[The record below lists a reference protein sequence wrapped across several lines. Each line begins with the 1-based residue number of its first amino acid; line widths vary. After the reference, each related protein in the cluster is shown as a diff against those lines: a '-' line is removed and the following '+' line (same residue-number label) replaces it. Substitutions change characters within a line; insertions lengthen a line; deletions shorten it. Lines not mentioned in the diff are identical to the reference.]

1 MFEAL
6 LVAAQVGSSVDV
18 GQLVLLGVGGVL
30 GLTLIGA
37 LGQFG
42 LQYLGI
48 RSLNNQFQLGMQGVV
63 GINNLRAV
71 DEQQDDGSESGN

>member
-1 MFEAL
+1 MFEPL
-6 LVAAQVGSSVDV
+6 FVAAQVGSSVDV

-71 DEQQDDGSESGN
+71 DEQQDDGSESDN

>member
-6 LVAAQVGSSVDV
+6 FVAAQVGSSVDV

-71 DEQQDDGSESGN
+71 DEQQDDGSEGGN

>member
-6 LVAAQVGSSVDV
+6 LVAAQVGASVDV

-71 DEQQDDGSESGN
+71 DEQQDDGSEGGN

>member
-18 GQLVLLGVGGVL
+18 GQIILLAVGGVL
-30 GLTLIGA
+30 GFTL
-37 LGQFG
+37 LGGLAQFG
-42 LQYLGI
+42 LQYLGM

-71 DEQQDDGSESGN
+71 DEQQDDGSEGGN

>member
-71 DEQQDDGSESGN
+71 DEQQDDGSEGGN